1 MAGMLGIN
9 EKVEL
14 VRLYSA
20 SNKNA
25 AETRQKM
32 YQKGIDEG
40 KWGKV
45 GISRVPLPSYQ
56 TILNVNKVFDET
68 GCVDRNLLKTKKRKR
83 SHYS

>member
-1 MAGMLGIN
+1 MAGVLSIN

-20 SNKNA
+20 SNKNT
-25 AETRQKM
+25 AETRLKM
-32 YQKGIDEG
+32 YEKGIDEG

-56 TILNVNKVFDET
+56 TILNVNNKVFDKT
-68 GCVDRNLLKTKKRKR
+68 GCVDKNLLKTKK
-83 SHYS
+83 